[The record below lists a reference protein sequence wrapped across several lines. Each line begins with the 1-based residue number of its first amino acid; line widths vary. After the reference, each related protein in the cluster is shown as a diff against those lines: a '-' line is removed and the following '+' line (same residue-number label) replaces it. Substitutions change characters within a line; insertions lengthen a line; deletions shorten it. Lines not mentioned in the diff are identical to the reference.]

1 MVDLP
6 VDLIFLLLSYYRF
19 FGILLHAIDFFRA
32 AADLTTAVGMC
43 SFFWPPPSHDH
54 DHCGD
59 ATVTP
64 PAASNTTAGLQQHHS
79 ERSPAVPVSTAQ
91 QVSRARLWLFS
102 DSYQFFFGRYMPRRA
117 LLSPQT
123 GGMHL
128 TRGTLLLWRARAH
141 PAAWTPRSG
150 HSRI

>member
-1 MVDLP
+1 MTLTFWY
-6 VDLIFLLLSYYRF
+6 LSYYQSLLSYYRYF
-19 FGILLHAIDFFRA
+19 RKFRPCYRNFRA
-32 AADLTTAVGMC
+32 AADSVGLC

-64 PAASNTTAGLQQHHS
+64 PAATSTTTGLRKQHS

-128 TRGTLLLWRARAH
+128 TRGALLLWRARAH